1 MCSILPN
8 RSSASTPGVRRTS
21 ELRIT
26 TAAEAAA
33 RDRAAIEAGT
43 PSFELMLQAGTA
55 TASLILREYAD
66 RLHDGVAI
74 FAGVGNNGGDA
85 YVVAAQ
91 LARAGVAV
99 RLHAIGSPRTDDAR
113 RAAALVPERV
123 VELVL
128 APMTVDASTSPMAR
142 ATARAGVVVDG
153 LLGTGHAGA
162 LRASVRNACDV
173 MAGLRADGARII
185 ALDIPTGLDATSG
198 DIADGSVPADCTVC
212 YGTIKRGVLLQRGHA
227 GRVVLVDI
235 GLGAHA
241 DRVGS
246 SERGSGHDEAHDDGA
261 WRWLGASDLVARV
274 PRIDWNAHKG
284 RRGRVLVAGGEMGMA
299 GAVVFAARAAL
310 LAGAGVVH
318 TLVDTQSVSAVQALC
333 EAALAHRW
341 PALDGPSP
349 VSGAVYQAT
358 PVGTMREDIAVDAV
372 AIGPGLGRSRRSGQ
386 LLQHVLARHREQ
398 PMVLDADALWHA
410 ADAAQTL
417 GIDSATL
424 LSHWLRDVPQA
435 VCTPHPGEFARLTG
449 APLPDAWD
457 ERVTLLQDFV
467 HRSGATVLLKGT
479 PTLVASPDTSVPTVV
494 PHGTALLATGGSGD
508 CLTGLIATLLAQ
520 GMSAHDAAVVGA
532 SVHGRAA
539 EMATARGGVVRGTT
553 LDDFLAT
560 IPAVWRT
567 LAIPPVTA
575 PYVIAELP
583 ALASR

>member
-1 MCSILPN
+1 
-8 RSSASTPGVRRTS
+8 
-21 ELRIT
+21 
-26 TAAEAAA
+26 
-33 RDRAAIEAGT
+33 
-43 PSFELMLQAGTA
+43 MLQAGTA

-66 RLHDGVAI
+66 RLADGVAI

-99 RLHAIGSPRTDDAR
+99 RLYANGPPRMGDAR
-113 RAAALVPERV
+113 RAAALVPERGV
-123 VELVL
+123 VS
-128 APMTVDASTSPMAR
+128 MTVLMSVSLSARMTGDASTSPTMR
-142 ATARAGVVVDG
+142 ATARVGVVVDG
-153 LLGTGHAGA
+153 LLGTGHAGV
-162 LRASVRNACDV
+162 LRESVRGACDV
-173 MAGLRADGARII
+173 MASLRADGARII

-241 DRVGS
+241 DRVGRG
-246 SERGSGHDEAHDDGA
+246 ERPSGHDGASDETHDATHDAPYDDRA
-261 WRWLGASDLVARV
+261 WRWLGVSDLAARV
-274 PRIDWNAHKG
+274 PPIDWNAHKG

-341 PALDGPSP
+341 PALDGPSSA
-349 VSGAVYQAT
+349 SGAVHQAT
-358 PVGTMREDIAVDAV
+358 PVGAMREDITVDAV
-372 AIGPGLGRSRRSGQ
+372 AIGPGLGRSRRSG
-386 LLQHVLARHREQ
+386 LVLQHVLARHRER

-424 LSHWLRDVPQA
+424 LSHWLRDVPRA

-457 ERVTLLQDFV
+457 ERVMLLQDFV
-467 HRSGATVLLKGT
+467 HRAGVTVLLKGT
-479 PTLVASPDTSVPTVV
+479 PTLVASPHTSVPTVV

-508 CLTGLIATLLAQ
+508 CLTGLVATLLAQ

-532 SVHGRAA
+532 SVHGCAA
-539 EMATARGGVVRGTT
+539 EMATARAGVVRGST
-553 LDDFLAT
+553 LDDLLAA
-560 IPAVWRT
+560 IPGVWRA

-583 ALASR
+583 APALR